1 MLISVV
7 VPFSRPD
14 CLRRTL
20 DNFARQRHPDK
31 RLVLVEN
38 GEAIGACARAG
49 VTGATVLES
58 APHLSH
64 AKNLG
69 IEWVRAHGG
78 GFWTT
83 FDDDDHYGAGYLE
96 LVAQGATRAGVV
108 GAPRHYVRLA
118 DGLHLFNYDRGRG
131 PFSGQCFHGATLGAW
146 AEESVE
152 FPVVALG
159 EEAGF
164 CAAML
169 VAGARLWSVGP
180 GEYVYRRSGDSH
192 VWRATD
198 VQVRRATGPSWRN
211 GKLLRTPSDAEV
223 FADQLRLLSP
233 RAA

>member
-1 MLISVV
+1 MISVV

-38 GEAIGACARAG
+38 GAAVGACARAG
-49 VTGATVLES
+49 VTGVVVLES

-64 AKNLG
+64 AKNAG
-69 IEWVRAHGG
+69 IDWVREHGG

-83 FDDDDHYGAGYLE
+83 FDDDDHYGAGYLD
-96 LVAQGATRAGVV
+96 LFAQHARRGGVV
-108 GAPRHYVRLA
+108 GAPRHYVQLA
-118 DGLHLFNYDRGRG
+118 DGLHLFNRERGAG
-131 PFSGQCFHGATLGAW
+131 AFSGDSFHGATLGAW
-146 AEESVE
+146 AEESVA
-152 FPVVALG
+152 FPVVSLG

-164 CAAML
+164 CMAMRA
-169 VAGARLWSVGP
+169 AGAKLWSVGP
-180 GEYVYRRSGDSH
+180 GEYIYRRHGTRH

-198 VQVRRATGPSWRN
+198 VQVRRATGASWRG
-211 GKLLRTPSDAEV
+211 GKLLPAPSDAEV
-223 FADQLRLLSP
+223 FADQLHLLNQ